1 MRVSRQDLEH
11 MIVYEDASV
20 IVCHKCPYLA
30 VESANVRQ
38 QDLVSLLKNRRL
50 SKREEPYIGVI
61 HRIDQPVEGLLV
73 FAKTKEAAAALSAG
87 LQSGD
92 FAKEYVAVVTTPARL
107 A

>member
-11 MIVYEDASV
+11 MIVYEDEAV

-50 SKREEPYIGVI
+50 SKRDKWNNTII
-61 HRIDQPVEGLLV
+61 MIQLI
-73 FAKTKEAAAALSAG
+73 FS
-87 LQSGD
+87 
-92 FAKEYVAVVTTPARL
+92 F
-107 A
+107 